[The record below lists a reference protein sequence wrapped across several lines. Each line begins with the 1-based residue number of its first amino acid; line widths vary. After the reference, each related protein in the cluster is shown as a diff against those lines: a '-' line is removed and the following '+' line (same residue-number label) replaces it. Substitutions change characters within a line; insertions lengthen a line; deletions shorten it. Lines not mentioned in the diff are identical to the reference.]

1 MINITDYFKENVEN
15 NDYYNYYFSVLKY
28 DNIKD
33 YIYYDDKQLI
43 EEFKELLCTLN
54 DKNITLRLQ
63 DKFILMTIK

>member
-63 DKFILMTIK
+63 DKFW